1 MSMTIQGPDQM
12 HGPMLGPMPVLM
24 PGPLPGS
31 MPGPIAGPMPEPI
44 AGLMQDPM
52 PRTFHIRVPM
62 SPLSL
67 ISFPYRRMQ
76 MPYAKPAIIRV
87 AKLEDKESD
96 FITALHFAL
105 IMAQSKNGK
114 NHLKFCSYPCT
125 PGDLN
130 KFCMITPRPKSCPFK
145 IAAMISQ
152 RYRIAPT
159 CVRTLSTKKR
169 PG

>member
-1 MSMTIQGPDQM
+1 MPKFNLKSQLNTQISGSTIQ
-12 HGPMLGPMPVLM
+12 LTRKRER
-24 PGPLPGS
+24 PLNHTGS
-31 MPGPIAGPMPEPI
+31 M
-44 AGLMQDPM
+44 
-52 PRTFHIRVPM
+52 
-62 SPLSL
+62 
-67 ISFPYRRMQ
+67 ISVNFNVQNQFDFFSRSEQGM
-76 MPYAKPAIIRV
+76 KIIEE
-87 AKLEDKESD
+87 AEDHKEESD
-96 FITALHFAL
+96 FITAFHMIL
-105 IMAQSKNGK
+105 ITANINGK
-114 NHLKFCSYPCT
+114 NYLQFCSYPCT